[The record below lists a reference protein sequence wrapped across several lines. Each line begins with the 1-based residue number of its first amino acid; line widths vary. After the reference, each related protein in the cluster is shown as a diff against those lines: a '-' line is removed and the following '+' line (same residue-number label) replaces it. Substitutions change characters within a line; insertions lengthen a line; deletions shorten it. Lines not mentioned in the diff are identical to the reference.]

1 MIGARSSL
9 GWSRIAQ
16 RFSVGYS
23 RILENQ
29 VGHQRKDEMETGIM
43 QGFREA
49 QGQGSPLEAVGVSK
63 I

>member
-1 MIGARSSL
+1 M
-9 GWSRIAQ
+9 
-16 RFSVGYS
+16 GYS

-49 QGQGSPLEAVGVSK
+49 SSGPRFAVEGVGLARSRVSRRMR
-63 I
+63 